1 MYLEENLLQLSGLQ
15 HIIYC
20 PRQCAL
26 IHVEQQWDDNY
37 FTARGILMHEK
48 VHCEKTER
56 KKDIVIERSIYLK
69 SYELGLV
76 GKSDVIEFHKAKD
89 NTFAPFPIEYKSGK
103 AKKDDSDKVQLCAQ
117 AMCLEEMMNV
127 KISQGAFF
135 YGKTKNRLLVDFDD
149 SLRNKTISASAHY
162 HELIESG
169 KTPKAQYSR
178 KCDNC
183 SIKEICLPETFRKRS
198 AKQYLTEIIKDEK
211 VT

>member
-1 MYLEENLLQLSGLQ
+1 MYSEENLLQLSGLQ

-37 FTARGILMHEK
+37 FTARGILMHDK
-48 VHCEKTER
+48 VHCEKMER
-56 KKDIVIERSIYLK
+56 KKGVIIERSIYLK

-76 GKSDVIEFHKAKD
+76 GKSDVVEFHKTKEG
-89 NTFAPFPIEYKSGK
+89 TFMPFPIEYKSGK
-103 AKKDDSDKVQLCAQ
+103 AKKDDSDRVQLCAQ

-135 YGKTKNRLLVDFDD
+135 YGKTKNRLIVDFDD
-149 SLRNKTISASAHY
+149 SLRSKTISTSRHY

-169 KTPKAQYSR
+169 ETPKAEYNR

-183 SIKEICLPETFRKRS
+183 SIKEICLPKTFNKTS
-198 AKQYLTEIIKDEK
+198 VKQYLTEIIKDEEIA
-211 VT
+211 